1 MKTVIIKTLLL
12 LAVFVILVTVLTGVA
27 SKFVGE
33 RISKE
38 WTLKEWAI
46 NGDLLNYEV
55 GCERKVKKLPVDEV
69 FLNAILSALEIR
81 LHHGEGQSYVSFFG
95 SNEYF
100 TTPDV
105 VIDHP
110 IVPFAELVERIND
123 INSDNISVDII
134 KEERVIEI
142 KITFEEDG
150 YEIKGDDW
158 NDVDV
163 NLNDMEVSFKLGL
176 TVVEPG
182 ILGYDEA
189 TADFNIGSI
198 DVGGLKG
205 VILNIF
211 RDQIKDY
218 IEDGV
223 TAEMQKALDTPE
235 TKQAISD
242 ALMSPLRALWI
253 QDIIS
258 LEYNVD
264 SITIYAR

>member
-27 SKFVGE
+27 SKVARE
-33 RISKE
+33 RIEKLTVKE
-38 WTLKEWAI
+38 WTL

-55 GCERKVKKLPVDEV
+55 GCEKKVKELPLDEV
-69 FLNAILSALEIR
+69 LLNAILSALEIR

-100 TTPDV
+100 TTPDMV
-105 VIDHP
+105 MDYPVFSF
-110 IVPFAELVERIND
+110 VELVERVND

-134 KEERVIEI
+134 KEESAVEI

-182 ILGYDEA
+182 VLGYDEA
-189 TADFNIGSI
+189 TADFNIGSVDI
-198 DVGGLKG
+198 GGLKG
-205 VILNIF
+205 VVLNIF

-218 IEDGV
+218 LEDEV

-253 QDIIS
+253 QDVIS

>member
-1 MKTVIIKTLLL
+1 MKTLIIKTLLL

-27 SKFVGE
+27 YKFVSE
-33 RISKE
+33 RIEELTVKE
-38 WTLKEWAI
+38 WTV

-55 GCERKVKKLPVDEV
+55 GCEKKVKKLPLDEV
-69 FLNAILSALEIR
+69 LLNAILSALEIR

-95 SNEYF
+95 SNVQNF

-105 VIDHP
+105 IIDHP
-110 IVPFAELVERIND
+110 LVPFAELEEHIND
-123 INSDNISVDII
+123 INSDDISIDII
-134 KEERVIEI
+134 KGERAVEI

-163 NLNDMEVSFKLGL
+163 NLNDIEVSFKLGL

-182 ILGYDEA
+182 VLGYDEA
-189 TADFNIGSI
+189 TADFNIGSV
-198 DVGGLKG
+198 DVGGLRG

-218 IEDGV
+218 IEDAV
-223 TAEMQKALDTPE
+223 TSEMQKTLDTPE
-235 TKQAISD
+235 TRQAISD

-253 QDIIS
+253 QEIINV
-258 LEYNVD
+258 EYNVD
-264 SITIYAR
+264 SITIYAW